1 MEMMKQRRKLASCEG
16 VGGSGGNESGI
27 DRFSDLPDQVAHH
40 ILSFLAL
47 PDLSRVCCVSKRC
60 GQLCIS
66 APSLNFDEFSSDSMS
81 TCSEQLKLLTY
92 LVRFLFR
99 RGDNK
104 IQSFR
109 VRWEI
114 HSMHVDATS
123 CICDTLSIWIQNAV
137 GCNVEVLDLKITS
150 CNTKLVFFPSCVFLC
165 APLKSLVVDM
175 NYTVLRT
182 PSSAFSSNLKY
193 LQLTNV
199 YIEDEE
205 FFKWISCS
213 CKCIGDLSLS
223 HVHGIENVTIFRSSL
238 ERFSLICGPLDHMCH
253 LNISSEK
260 LVDINLYWTFDSPSN
275 KSLTIDAP
283 NLKCFNWIG
292 NLMKY
297 PNLGKL
303 ECLETAA
310 LYLKPEVEDLNKVH
324 EVLWS
329 LRRAPGLLLNDVVI
343 KASFMDG
350 SVPAS
355 LYDTSSLCLVIESFV
370 DELVPALVCVFRR
383 TPNLS
388 LLCIKSK
395 PPHNPQSNT
404 YGFNM
409 EYWKLQDLAFTNQLN
424 HVTIELCSGSNGIE
438 LAKYMLKYALNMQ
451 RMVVICLPIDLKKVT
466 RKLKKIKMISNAV
479 LVIQKKLK
487 GKRLELSLCIV
498 LFYVLQSLFF

>member
-1 MEMMKQRRKLASCEG
+1 MEMKQRRKIGDIASCEG

-60 GQLCIS
+60 GELCIS

-81 TCSEQLKLLTY
+81 TCSGRLKLLTY
-92 LVRFLFR
+92 LERFLFR

-109 VRWEI
+109 VRWES
-114 HSMHVDATS
+114 HSMDVDATP
-123 CICDTLSIWIQNAV
+123 CICDNECYRLSTWIQNAV
-137 GCNVEVLDLKITS
+137 RCNVEVLDLKITLY
-150 CNTKLVFFPSCVFLC
+150 NTELVFSPSCVFLC

-213 CKCIGDLSLS
+213 CKCIGDLHLS
-223 HVHGIENVTIFRSSL
+223 VLGIENVTIFRSSL
-238 ERFSLICGPLDHMCH
+238 ERFSLICGPRDDMCH

-260 LVDINLYWTFDSPSN
+260 LVDIDLYWTFDSPSN

-283 NLKCFNWIG
+283 NLKCFKWIG

-303 ECLETAA
+303 ECLETVAF
-310 LYLKPEVEDLNKVH
+310 YLKPEVEDLNKVH

-329 LRRAPGLLLNDVVI
+329 LRRAPALLLNEVVI
-343 KASFMDG
+343 KASFRDV

-355 LYDTSSLCLVIESFV
+355 MYDTSYLCILIESFV

-395 PPHNPQSNT
+395 PPHDPQSNT
-404 YGFNM
+404 FGFNM
-409 EYWKLQDLAFTNQLN
+409 EYWKLQDLAFTNQLK

-438 LAKYMLKYALNMQ
+438 LAKYMLKYAVNMQ
-451 RMVVICLPIDLKKVT
+451 RMVVICLPVDLKKVT
-466 RKLKKIKMISNAV
+466 RKLKKIKIISNAV
-479 LVIQKKLK
+479 LVIQKK
-487 GKRLELSLCIV
+487 
-498 LFYVLQSLFF
+498 